1 MLGHRRALAFTLLGV
16 AIVVVGVVLA
26 VAVLDSGDDS
36 GSDAVSSPLSASI
49 ARQVPAS
56 APFEGLGELNV
67 GVGGRC
73 LRLAVADSLAE
84 RVAGLR
90 DHTDLGT
97 YDGMLFVFPGP
108 TETAFTMAGVTVPLE
123 IGFYAPDGSRRD
135 ALLMRPCPHKA
146 ESECPAYR
154 ADGQFLYAVETLK
167 GGLPAGPVTA
177 CSPG

>member
-1 MLGHRRALAFTLLGV
+1 MQAHRRALVFTLLAV
-16 AIVVVGVVLA
+16 STAALVVLA
-26 VAVLDSGDDS
+26 VVILDFGDDS
-36 GSDAVSSPLSASI
+36 GSDAVSSPLSAGI

-67 GVGGRC
+67 GIGGRC

-90 DHTDLGT
+90 DHTDLGP

-108 TETAFTMAGVTVPLE
+108 TESTFTMAGVTVPLQ
-123 IGFYAPDGSRRD
+123 IGFYAPDGSREH
-135 ALLMRPCPHKA
+135 ALLMRPCPDKV
-146 ESECPAYR
+146 ESHCPVYR

-167 GGLPAGPVTA
+167 GGLPSGPVTA
-177 CSPG
+177 CLPA